1 MYLLSGRITA
11 TPVLIHG
18 PDSVTVHE
26 GTPASFT
33 CTWNDHF
40 HVGWRMSPHVL
51 THSVSTN
58 GTSTTLTVTS
68 VSVHHNETEI
78 WCMAS
83 SGNGTFESNTAILL
97 VLGMSVVISTM
108 SMLISE
114 TTIYFSGAKRYSYT
128 HNHARSKINTIPFQH
143 QWYCTN
149 THRYVHTSACT
160 GHQSCSVNVWYYT
173 YMYIQ

>member
-1 MYLLSGRITA
+1 MSVVCNIRTYMYLLSGRITA
-11 TPVLIHG
+11 IPVLIHG

-40 HVGWRMSPHVL
+40 HVGWRLSPHVL

-78 WCMAS
+78 WCMVS
-83 SGNGTFESNTAILL
+83 SGNGTFESNHAILL

-108 SMLISE
+108 SVLIPE
-114 TTIYFSGAKRYSYT
+114 TTIIIF
-128 HNHARSKINTIPFQH
+128 
-143 QWYCTN
+143 
-149 THRYVHTSACT
+149 
-160 GHQSCSVNVWYYT
+160 
-173 YMYIQ
+173 